1 MGEESEYTFQ
11 QRYVQDRMFIY
22 LSVSLHHHLSVQDG
36 QEAHGRTLKTL
47 CCVREP
53 SGRWPH
59 VVRFHLSEMSRIG
72 KSVVSRSWGIA

>member
-1 MGEESEYTFQ
+1 
-11 QRYVQDRMFIY
+11 MFIY

-59 VVRFHLSEMSRIG
+59 VVRFHLSEMSRID
-72 KSVVSRSWGIA
+72 KSIGTENNLWLAREDGRIGRW